1 MKKAIATKHAP
12 AAIGPYSQAV
22 EAGDLVFVS
31 GAIPVDPA
39 TGEVVERTI
48 EIQAKRVF
56 ENLKAVLDAAG
67 CTLDSVVKTTV
78 FLDDIGNFAAV
89 NEIYASYFS
98 GDVLPARSA
107 IQVAALPKNVMLE
120 VEAIA
125 CKG

>member
-1 MKKAIATKHAP
+1 MKKSIVTKNAP

-22 EAGDLVFVS
+22 ESGNLVFVS

-48 EIQAKRVF
+48 EVQAKRVF
-56 ENLKAVLDAAG
+56 DNLKAVLEAAD

-89 NEIYASYFS
+89 NEIYAQYFC

>member
-1 MKKAIATKHAP
+1 MKKSIVTKNAP

-22 EAGDLVFVS
+22 ESGNLVFVS

-48 EIQAKRVF
+48 EVQAKRVF
-56 ENLKAVLDAAG
+56 DNLKAVLEAAN

-89 NEIYASYFS
+89 NAIYAQYFC

>member
-1 MKKAIATKHAP
+1 MKKAIATQNAP

-22 EAGDLVFVS
+22 EAGGLVFLS
-31 GAIPVDPA
+31 GSIPVDPA

-48 EIQAKRVF
+48 ECQARRVF
-56 ENLKAVLDAAG
+56 DNLKAVLDAAG

-89 NEIYASYFS
+89 NQVYSEYFC

-107 IQVAALPKNVMLE
+107 IQVAALPKGVMLE

>member
-1 MKKAIATKHAP
+1 MKKSIVTKNAP

-22 EAGDLVFVS
+22 ESGNLVFVS

-48 EIQAKRVF
+48 EVQAKRVF
-56 ENLKAVLDAAG
+56 DNLKAVLEAAD

-89 NEIYASYFS
+89 NAIYAQYFC